1 MERMLKQNYDFRLLA
16 HYPLVRMATCSAFY
30 PAASLLQFFVPVP
43 NLQLIIDSY
52 KGTLQNAIGVHMR
65 RTDNAIAVDN
75 SPTELFIS
83 AMHKEIAADPRIKFF
98 LATDSP
104 EEEHRLQL
112 VFPNRVITHEK
123 KNMRRDDPL
132 AVKDAVIDLF
142 LLSNCR
148 KIIGSYW
155 SSFTE
160 TAHALGS
167 ADICIIKKPQEKGSC

>member
-1 MERMLKQNYDFRLLA
+1 
-16 HYPLVRMATCSAFY
+16 
-30 PAASLLQFFVPVP
+30 
-43 NLQLIIDSY
+43 
-52 KGTLQNAIGVHMR
+52 
-65 RTDNAIAVDN
+65 
-75 SPTELFIS
+75 
-83 AMHKEIAADPRIKFF
+83 
-98 LATDSP
+98 
-104 EEEHRLQL
+104 
-112 VFPNRVITHEK
+112 
-123 KNMRRDDPL
+123 MRRDDPL